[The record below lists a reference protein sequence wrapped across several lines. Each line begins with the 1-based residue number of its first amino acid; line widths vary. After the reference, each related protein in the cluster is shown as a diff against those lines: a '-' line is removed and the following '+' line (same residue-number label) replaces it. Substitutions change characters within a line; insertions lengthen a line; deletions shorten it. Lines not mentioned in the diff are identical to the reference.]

1 MKSWTM
7 CERNAFY
14 IQASCLCLEAISLRD
29 SEQPAENITNYQVP
43 LSQICC
49 GLGLVVFPFFFDGLD
64 WAESKKMDPR
74 TTVVGLWLE
83 GWQCRRCTT
92 DRTGVLRRLCCE
104 RAATRHQVLSCRQPI
119 VCSCAC
125 TVTARYH
132 SEDSRQRTPPVTQP
146 ANSLSASLSQSPA
159 NRSSDSIRPLYF
171 TRVINFSVY
180 WLCPIGCSYVP
191 HKRGGNTNIRQF
203 VDSKSTLWAW
213 PFPNA
218 RNEYKSKK
226 PSLPVVSTT
235 LATQIFAWLIPVYGF
250 QFRSGFHPPWAISA
264 VTAHFIVITIYLP

>member
-7 CERNAFY
+7 SERKAFY

-104 RAATRHQVLSCRQPI
+104 RAATRHQVLSCHRAI

-125 TVTARYH
+125 AVTARYH

-159 NRSSDSIRPLYF
+159 YRSSDSEDRHILLVLISPPNRAGNNIFAAVVSSFFLLSFLFFLFFLAY
-171 TRVINFSVY
+171 SQQ
-180 WLCPIGCSYVP
+180 LEIGC
-191 HKRGGNTNIRQF
+191 
-203 VDSKSTLWAW
+203 
-213 PFPNA
+213 
-218 RNEYKSKK
+218 
-226 PSLPVVSTT
+226 LP
-235 LATQIFAWLIPVYGF
+235 
-250 QFRSGFHPPWAISA
+250 
-264 VTAHFIVITIYLP
+264 